1 MKHFRF
7 EYLKPTNWKTK
18 KLLSH
23 IFKNRF
29 RNRLIIVDILIST
42 KLQFLE
48 WWRQATNLFLIH
60 GKPRIVHALPPVET
74 WRALH
79 DLLEK
84 AFYTLA
90 FASNAQIP
98 E

>member
-23 IFKNRF
+23 IFENRF

-74 WRALH
+74 WRLH

>member
-23 IFKNRF
+23 IFENRF

-48 WWRQATNLFLIH
+48 W
-60 GKPRIVHALPPVET
+60 
-74 WRALH
+74 
-79 DLLEK
+79 
-84 AFYTLA
+84 
-90 FASNAQIP
+90 
-98 E
+98 